1 MHNNVNYELIAARER
16 QRDLLRRVEQYRL
29 VRLAKAGHAPRARV
43 GRQAQRGPRIWMMVR
58 RKAVG

>member
-1 MHNNVNYELIAARER
+1 MHNNVNYELIVARER

-29 VRLAKAGHAPRARV
+29 VRLAKAGHTPHARID
-43 GRQAQRGPRIWMMVR
+43 RQAQGGLSIWMVR